1 MSEPNNN
8 SDGSHEGQP
17 INYNDLEVEVESVQ
31 EALDHVEDH
40 LDDNEEM
47 AYQLE
52 DQAEAIEDILDDAQD
67 YDEPARL
74 AGVEEQMEVLRE
86 DVDDL
91 QDKVD
96 PGSDA
101 GIALE
106 EAEDRLYDVEE
117 AVEDARR
124 GAGCGTWDPYVVVNG
139 SRTDVDEQVMTPKE
153 ILQEV
158 PGHTPNDEVLYRA
171 GDDSAGGD
179 DFLPADKEIDLLCD
193 FNEFTAYNHE
203 NPYGMEEADA

>member
-1 MSEPNNN
+1 MNDQRHST
-8 SDGSHEGQP
+8 DGNDEAQP
-17 INYNDLEVEVESVQ
+17 INYNDLEEQVESVQ
-31 EALDHVEDH
+31 EALNHVEDN

-47 AYQLE
+47 ADRLE
-52 DQAEAIEDILDDAQD
+52 DQAEVIEDILDDAQD
-67 YDEPARL
+67 YGEPARL
-74 AGVEEQMEVLRE
+74 AGVEERMEALRE

-91 QDKVD
+91 QDEVD

-106 EAEDRLYDVEE
+106 EAEDRLYDAEE
-117 AVEDARR
+117 AVEDVRR

-171 GDDSAGGD
+171 GDDTAGGD
-179 DFLPADKEIDLLCD
+179 DFLPADMEIDLLCD